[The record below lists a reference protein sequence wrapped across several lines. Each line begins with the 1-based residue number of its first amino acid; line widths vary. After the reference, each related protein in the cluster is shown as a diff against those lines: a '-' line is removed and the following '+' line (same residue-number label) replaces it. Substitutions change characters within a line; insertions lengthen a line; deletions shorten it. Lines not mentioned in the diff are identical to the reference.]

1 MAAWLDLVSENE
13 VWNLVDTNRLGEL
26 VQELPYPKFQYP
38 SLLYF
43 TGNSNRMKALRALF
57 PYNNI
62 TRKGPAGLIR
72 LHLSTKTAHT
82 QSPILFAESSL
93 VLEHSVGDS
102 KWLKHSTTKHRSFSI
117 TGAEGLLPLARL
129 QQEVKRQLVLP
140 WTQILCLFLDS
151 AADIQAARNLLQQPR
166 RQLTIG
172 DEGIPAPT
180 QVVIVLTDGKHTTKA
195 FTQEYAQLQKMI
207 KTGTVTI
214 LDLSPRSGLSDSVAF
229 APLQTLILKQLSIV
243 QAEQLSACRRF
254 SAIHLCAFWNTHV
267 QSHQRLLD
275 APPFDLLARA
285 RSDYTRNDTMG
296 DCLRELTQHKT
307 SVSCSK
313 EDFDDLV
320 ATAFLMEAYPP
331 GMHGFSP
338 TLVFAAL
345 YERLCLGI
353 WNERF
358 QSHIAGVSFRFVHQF
373 GQLSAVRTSAAI
385 RKETLHRL
393 YRRWGGLRSTTTCV
407 VCLCRPPEHML
418 PCKHAMCDTC
428 VVIFGYPSSLGEYHF
443 EVAQCPI
450 CEERSNVTVR
460 QLPPTKHP
468 VILSLDGGGVR
479 GLIQLGLLRALERR
493 IGVPIASLPDLC
505 TGTSVGTYEYWP
517 IGYYRSQTNGT
528 GYIGALS
535 AIDIILNQSS
545 VTQCFNAFPDL
556 ARKIFRRS
564 SNSPVP
570 RCIQCLAS
578 AFNLTTEGV
587 YDSHGLSQIFKAVV
601 GPSRRIFDVAT
612 ASPAGCRVAIVAS
625 RTSDRKACVL
635 ANYRGTSPRTTNT
648 AYQFLAPHDDREDPF
663 LWEAYFQTQTLPGLG
678 LLQDGGVRANN
689 PLAIALRESGIIW
702 PMAKRH
708 DLLLSV
714 GTGFSTC
721 IPRDPTGFLARIR
734 EGALPRLF
742 RAMMSSPSM
751 DGKQGFL
758 EALNY
763 LPPSSTPDIFRLDQA
778 IDGTLPALDDTCSLE
793 RMSNMDFAVPAELVR
808 SILASAMFFFEL
820 DDSPVQGNASFYCR
834 GSVLCSRPNPSEILQ
849 RLLVE
854 FPGSRFWSGQDHDLG
869 SIDPVDI
876 CQLCGYF
883 RKRVAFRVTSL
894 EERVSIEIANDTF
907 REKIGGFPK
916 SAQEFLDEQKAYAQF
931 GRADHQDLNWP
942 PRRSCYCYRGSKRL
956 VHFLEPPAGQKR
968 RRL

>member
-1 MAAWLDLVSENE
+1 
-13 VWNLVDTNRLGEL
+13 
-26 VQELPYPKFQYP
+26 
-38 SLLYF
+38 
-43 TGNSNRMKALRALF
+43 
-57 PYNNI
+57 
-62 TRKGPAGLIR
+62 
-72 LHLSTKTAHT
+72 
-82 QSPILFAESSL
+82 
-93 VLEHSVGDS
+93 
-102 KWLKHSTTKHRSFSI
+102 
-117 TGAEGLLPLARL
+117 
-129 QQEVKRQLVLP
+129 
-140 WTQILCLFLDS
+140 
-151 AADIQAARNLLQQPR
+151 
-166 RQLTIG
+166 
-172 DEGIPAPT
+172 
-180 QVVIVLTDGKHTTKA
+180 
-195 FTQEYAQLQKMI
+195 
-207 KTGTVTI
+207 
-214 LDLSPRSGLSDSVAF
+214 
-229 APLQTLILKQLSIV
+229 LILKQLGIV

-254 SAIHLCAFWNTHV
+254 SAVHLCAFWNTHV

-275 APPFDLLARA
+275 APTFDLLERA
-285 RSDYTRNDTMG
+285 RGDYSRNDTMG
-296 DCLRELTQHKT
+296 DCLREVSQHRK
-307 SVSCSK
+307 SVSCSR

-320 ATAFLMEAYPP
+320 ATAFLMDAYPP

-338 TLVFAAL
+338 ILVFAAF
-345 YERLCLGI
+345 YEKLCLSI
-353 WNERF
+353 WDAKF
-358 QSHIAGVSFRFVHQF
+358 QGHIAGVSFRFVQSF
-373 GQLSAVRTSAAI
+373 GQLSSVRTSAAI

-393 YRRWGGLRSTTTCV
+393 YRRWGGLRSTTTCL

-418 PCKHAMCDTC
+418 PCKHAICDTC
-428 VVIFGYPSSLGEYHF
+428 IVIFGNPSSLGEYHF

-450 CEERSNVTVR
+450 CDERSNVTVR

-479 GLIQLGLLRALERR
+479 GLIQLGLLQALERR

-505 TGTSVGTYEYWP
+505 TGTSV
-517 IGYYRSQTNGT
+517 
-528 GYIGALS
+528 GALS

-556 ARKIFRRS
+556 ARNIFRRS

-570 RCIQCLAS
+570 RCIRWLAS
-578 AFNLTTEGV
+578 AFNLTTDGL
-587 YDSHGLSQIFKAVV
+587 YDSDGLSHIFKTAV
-601 GPSRRIFDVAT
+601 GPSRRMFDVVT
-612 ASPAGCRVAIVAS
+612 ASPAGCRIAIVAS
-625 RTSDRKACVL
+625 RTSDGKACIL
-635 ANYRGTSPRTTNT
+635 ANYRGASPRPTNT
-648 AYQFLAPHDDREDPF
+648 AYQFLVPHHDRKDPF
-663 LWEAYFQTQTLPGLG
+663 QWEAYFQTKNLPGLG

-702 PMAKRH
+702 PMVKRY

-714 GTGFSTC
+714 GTGFSTSS
-721 IPRDPTGFLARIR
+721 PSDSTGFLDRIR

-763 LPPSSTPDIFRLDQA
+763 LPHSSTPDIFRLDQA

-793 RMSNMDFAVPAELVR
+793 KMSNMDFAVPAELVR

-820 DDSPVQGNASFYCR
+820 DESPVQGNASFYCR
-834 GSVLCSRPNPSEILQ
+834 GSVLCSRPNPTEILQ
-849 RLLVE
+849 RVLVE
-854 FPGSRFWSGQDHDLG
+854 FPGARFRSGQDHDLG

-894 EERVSIEIANDTF
+894 EERVSIEISNDTF

-916 SAQEFLDEQKAYAQF
+916 STLEFLDEQKAYAQF
-931 GRADHQDLNWP
+931 GRADHQTLDWP

-956 VHFLEPPAGQKR
+956 VHFLEPTVGQKR

>member
-26 VQELPYPKFQYP
+26 VQELPYPKCQYP

-43 TGNSNRMKALRALF
+43 TGSSNRMKALRALF

-93 VLEHSVGDS
+93 CLEHSLGDS

-117 TGAEGLLPLARL
+117 TGAEGLLPPARL
-129 QQEVKRQLVLP
+129 QQEVKRELVLP

-180 QVVIVLTDGKHTTKA
+180 QIVIVLTDGKHTTKA

-229 APLQTLILKQLSIV
+229 APLQSLILKQLGIV

-275 APPFDLLARA
+275 APTFDLLERA
-285 RSDYTRNDTMG
+285 RGDYTRNDTMG
-296 DCLRELTQHKT
+296 DCLREVSQHRK
-307 SVSCSK
+307 SVSCSR

-320 ATAFLMEAYPP
+320 ATAFLMDAYPLECTLNCP
-331 GMHGFSP
+331 GFSP
-338 TLVFAAL
+338 ILVFAAF
-345 YERLCLGI
+345 YEKLCLSI
-353 WNERF
+353 WDAKF
-358 QSHIAGVSFRFVHQF
+358 QGHIAGVSFRFVQSF
-373 GQLSAVRTSAAI
+373 GQLSSVRTSAAI

-393 YRRWGGLRSTTTCV
+393 YRRWGGLHSTTTCL

-418 PCKHAMCDTC
+418 PCKHAICDTC
-428 VVIFGYPSSLGEYHF
+428 IVIFGNPSSLGEYHF

-450 CEERSNVTVR
+450 CDERSNVTVR

-479 GLIQLGLLRALERR
+479 GLIQLGLLQALERR

-505 TGTSVGTYEYWP
+505 TGTSVG
-517 IGYYRSQTNGT
+517 
-528 GYIGALS
+528 ALS
-535 AIDIILNQSS
+535 TINIILNQSS

-556 ARKIFRRS
+556 ARNIFRPS

-570 RCIQCLAS
+570 RSIRWLAS
-578 AFNLTTEGV
+578 AFNLITDGL
-587 YDSHGLSQIFKAVV
+587 YDSGGLSQIFKAAV
-601 GPSRRIFDVAT
+601 GPSAACSMLPRLAL
-612 ASPAGCRVAIVAS
+612 RVAGSLLWQVVPPMAKPAYWPTTEEKAHVPQIPPINFWRHMMTGRILFYGKPFDRAVCSVA
-625 RTSDRKACVL
+625 
-635 ANYRGTSPRTTNT
+635 
-648 AYQFLAPHDDREDPF
+648 APF
-663 LWEAYFQTQTLPGLG
+663 YFQTKTLPGLG

-714 GTGFSTC
+714 GTGFSKSS
-721 IPRDPTGFLARIR
+721 PSDSTGFLDRIR

-751 DGKQGFL
+751 DGRQGFL

-763 LPPSSTPDIFRLDQA
+763 LPHSSTPDIFRLDQA
-778 IDGTLPALDDTCSLE
+778 IDGILPALDDTCSLE
-793 RMSNMDFAVPAELVR
+793 IMSNMDFAVPAELVR

-820 DDSPVQGNASFYCR
+820 DESPVQGNASFFVGDLFFVHDR
-834 GSVLCSRPNPSEILQ
+834 TLPTSCS
-849 RLLVE
+849 
-854 FPGSRFWSGQDHDLG
+854 
-869 SIDPVDI
+869 
-876 CQLCGYF
+876 
-883 RKRVAFRVTSL
+883 
-894 EERVSIEIANDTF
+894 
-907 REKIGGFPK
+907 
-916 SAQEFLDEQKAYAQF
+916 EFLWSSPAPGF
-931 GRADHQDLNWP
+931 G
-942 PRRSCYCYRGSKRL
+942 L
-956 VHFLEPPAGQKR
+956 VRTTIWEA
-968 RRL
+968 

>member
-26 VQELPYPKFQYP
+26 VQELPYPKCQYP

-43 TGNSNRMKALRALF
+43 TGSSNRMKALRALF

-93 VLEHSVGDS
+93 CLEHSLGDS

-117 TGAEGLLPLARL
+117 TGAEGLLPPARL
-129 QQEVKRQLVLP
+129 QQEVKRELVLP

-180 QVVIVLTDGKHTTKA
+180 QIVIVLTDGKHTTKA
-195 FTQEYAQLQKMI
+195 FTKEYAQLQKTI

-214 LDLSPRSGLSDSVAF
+214 LDLGPRSGLSDSVAF
-229 APLQTLILKQLSIV
+229 APLQSLILKQLGIV

-254 SAIHLCAFWNTHV
+254 SAVHLCAFWNTHV

-275 APPFDLLARA
+275 APPFDLLERA
-285 RSDYTRNDTMG
+285 RRGYTRNDTMG
-296 DCLRELTQHKT
+296 DCLREVSQHKP
-307 SVSCSK
+307 SVGCSE

-320 ATAFLMEAYPP
+320 ATAFLMDAYPP

-338 TLVFAAL
+338 ILVFAAF
-345 YERLCLGI
+345 YEKLCLSI
-353 WNERF
+353 WDAKF
-358 QSHIAGVSFRFVHQF
+358 QGHIAGVSFRFVQSF
-373 GQLSAVRTSAAI
+373 GQLSSVRTSAAI

-393 YRRWGGLRSTTTCV
+393 YRRCGGLRSTTTCL

-418 PCKHAMCDTC
+418 PCKHATCDTC
-428 VVIFGYPSSLGEYHF
+428 VVIFGNPSSLGEYHF

-450 CEERSNVTVR
+450 CDERSNVTVR

-479 GLIQLGLLRALERR
+479 GLIQLGLLQALERR

-505 TGTSVGTYEYWP
+505 TGTSVG
-517 IGYYRSQTNGT
+517 
-528 GYIGALS
+528 ALS
-535 AIDIILNQSS
+535 TINIILNQSS

-556 ARKIFRRS
+556 ARNIFRPS

-570 RCIQCLAS
+570 RSIRWLAS
-578 AFNLTTEGV
+578 AFNLITDGL
-587 YDSHGLSQIFKAVV
+587 YDSDGLSQIFKAAV
-601 GPSRRIFDVAT
+601 GPSRRMFDVAT
-612 ASPAGCRVAIVAS
+612 ASPAGCRIAIVAS
-625 RTSDRKACVL
+625 RTSDGKACVL
-635 ANYRGTSPRTTNT
+635 ANYRRKSPRSANT

-663 LWEAYFQTQTLPGLG
+663 LWEAAICSVAAPFYFQTKTLPGLG

-689 PLAIALRESGIIW
+689 PVAIALRESGIIW
-702 PMAKRH
+702 PMAKSH

-714 GTGFSTC
+714 GTGFSTSS
-721 IPRDPTGFLARIR
+721 PSDSTGFLDRIR

-763 LPPSSTPDIFRLDQA
+763 LPHSSTPDIFRLDQA

-793 RMSNMDFAVPAELVR
+793 KMSHMDFAVPAELVR

-820 DDSPVQGNASFYCR
+820 DESPVQGNASFYCR
-834 GSVLCSRPNPSEILQ
+834 GSVLCSRPNPTEILQ
-849 RLLVE
+849 RVLVE
-854 FPGSRFWSGQDHDLG
+854 FPGARFRSGQDHDLG

-894 EERVSIEIANDTF
+894 EERVSIEISNDTF

-916 SAQEFLDEQKAYAQF
+916 STLEFLDEQKAYARF
-931 GRADHQDLNWP
+931 GRADHQILDWP

-956 VHFLEPPAGQKR
+956 VHFLEPTVGQKR

>member
-93 VLEHSVGDS
+93 CLEYSLGDS

-117 TGAEGLLPLARL
+117 TGAEGLLPPARL
-129 QQEVKRQLVLP
+129 QQEVKRQIVLP

-180 QVVIVLTDGKHTTKA
+180 QIVIVLTNGKHTTKA

-229 APLQTLILKQLSIV
+229 APLQSLILKQLGIV

-254 SAIHLCAFWNTHV
+254 SAVHLCAFWNTHV

-275 APPFDLLARA
+275 APTFDLLERA
-285 RSDYTRNDTMG
+285 RGDYSRNDTMG
-296 DCLRELTQHKT
+296 DCLREVSQHRK
-307 SVSCSK
+307 SVSCSR

-320 ATAFLMEAYPP
+320 ATAFLMDAYPP

-338 TLVFAAL
+338 ILVFAAF
-345 YERLCLGI
+345 YEKLCLSI
-353 WNERF
+353 WDAKF
-358 QSHIAGVSFRFVHQF
+358 QGHIAGVSFRFVQSF
-373 GQLSAVRTSAAI
+373 GQLSSVRTSAAI

-393 YRRWGGLRSTTTCV
+393 YRRWGGLRSTTTCL

-418 PCKHAMCDTC
+418 PCKHAICDTC
-428 VVIFGYPSSLGEYHF
+428 IVIFGNPNSLGEYHF

-450 CEERSNVTVR
+450 CDERSNVTVR

-479 GLIQLGLLRALERR
+479 GLIQLGLLQALERR

-505 TGTSVGTYEYWP
+505 TGTSV
-517 IGYYRSQTNGT
+517 
-528 GYIGALS
+528 GALS

-556 ARKIFRRS
+556 ARNIFRRS

-570 RCIQCLAS
+570 RCIRWLAS
-578 AFNLTTEGV
+578 AFNLTTDGL
-587 YDSHGLSQIFKAVV
+587 YDSDGLSHIFKTAV
-601 GPSRRIFDVAT
+601 GPSRRMFDVVT
-612 ASPAGCRVAIVAS
+612 ASPAGCRIAIVAS
-625 RTSDRKACVL
+625 RTSDGKACIL
-635 ANYRGTSPRTTNT
+635 ANYRGASPRPTNT
-648 AYQFLAPHDDREDPF
+648 AYQFLVPHHDRKDPF
-663 LWEAYFQTQTLPGLG
+663 QWEAYFQTKNLPGLG

-702 PMAKRH
+702 PMVKRY

-714 GTGFSTC
+714 GTGFSTSS
-721 IPRDPTGFLARIR
+721 PSDSTGFLGRIR

-763 LPPSSTPDIFRLDQA
+763 LPHSSTPDIFRLDQA

-793 RMSNMDFAVPAELVR
+793 KMSNMDFAVPAELVR

-820 DDSPVQGNASFYCR
+820 DESPVQGNASFYCR
-834 GSVLCSRPNPSEILQ
+834 GSVLCSRPNPTEILQ
-849 RLLVE
+849 RVLVE
-854 FPGSRFWSGQDHDLG
+854 FPGARFRSGQDHDLG

-894 EERVSIEIANDTF
+894 EERVSIEISNDTF

-916 SAQEFLDEQKAYAQF
+916 STLEFLDEQKAYAQF
-931 GRADHQDLNWP
+931 GRADHQTLDWP

-956 VHFLEPPAGQKR
+956 VHFLEPSVGQKR

>member
-1 MAAWLDLVSENE
+1 MAAWLGLVSENE
-13 VWNLVDTNRLGEL
+13 VWNLVDTNRLEEL
-26 VQELPYPKFQYP
+26 VQELPYPKWQYP

-43 TGNSNRMKALRALF
+43 TGNSNCMKALRALF

-72 LHLSTKTAHT
+72 LHLSAKTAHT

-93 VLEHSVGDS
+93 NLEHSMGDS

-117 TGAEGLLPLARL
+117 TGTEGLLPPARL
-129 QQEVKRQLVLP
+129 QQEVKRELVLP
-140 WTQILCLFLDS
+140 WTQVLCLFLDS

-180 QVVIVLTDGKHTTKA
+180 QIVIVLTNGKHTTKA
-195 FTQEYAQLQKMI
+195 FTQEYAQLQKTI

-229 APLQTLILKQLSIV
+229 APLESLILKQLGIV

-254 SAIHLCAFWNTHV
+254 SAVHLSAFWNTHV
-267 QSHQRLLD
+267 QIHQRLLD
-275 APPFDLLARA
+275 APPFDLLERA
-285 RSDYTRNDTMG
+285 RRGYTKNDTMG
-296 DCLRELTQHKT
+296 DCLREVSHHRK
-307 SVSCSK
+307 SVSCSR

-320 ATAFLMEAYPP
+320 ATAFLMDAYPP

-338 TLVFAAL
+338 ILVFAAI
-345 YERLCLGI
+345 YEKLCLST
-353 WNERF
+353 WDAKF
-358 QSHIAGVSFRFVHQF
+358 QGHIAGVSFRFVQSF
-373 GQLSAVRTSAAI
+373 GQLSSVRTSAAI

-393 YRRWGGLRSTTTCV
+393 YRRWGGLRSTTTCL

-418 PCKHAMCDTC
+418 PCKHAVCDTC
-428 VVIFGYPSSLGEYHF
+428 VVIFGTPSSLGEYHF

-450 CEERSNVTVR
+450 CDARSNVTVR

-505 TGTSVGTYEYWP
+505 TGTSVG
-517 IGYYRSQTNGT
+517 
-528 GYIGALS
+528 ALS
-535 AIDIILNQSS
+535 AIDIILSQSS
-545 VTQCFNAFPDL
+545 VTQCFNAFPGF
-556 ARKIFRRS
+556 ARKIFRRT

-570 RCIQCLAS
+570 RCIRWLAS
-578 AFNLTTEGV
+578 AFNLTTDGL
-587 YDSHGLSQIFKAVV
+587 YDSDGLSQIFKAAV
-601 GPSRRIFDVAT
+601 GPSRRMFDVAMN
-612 ASPAGCRVAIVAS
+612 SSAGCRVAIVAS
-625 RTSDRKACVL
+625 RTSDGKACIL
-635 ANYRGTSPRTTNT
+635 ANYRGANPRSMNA
-648 AYQFLAPHDDREDPF
+648 AYLFLAPHGDRGNPF
-663 LWEAYFQTQTLPGLG
+663 LWEAAICSVAAPFYFQTKNLPGLG

-689 PLAIALRESGIIW
+689 PLAIALRESNIIW

-714 GTGFSTC
+714 GTGFSTSS
-721 IPRDPTGFLARIR
+721 PSDSTGFLDRIW

-763 LPPSSTPDIFRLDQA
+763 LPHSSTPDIVRLDQA

-793 RMSNMDFAVPAELVR
+793 KMSNMDFAVPAELVR

-820 DDSPVQGNASFYCR
+820 DESPVQGNASFYCR

-849 RLLVE
+849 RVLVE
-854 FPGSRFWSGQDHDLG
+854 FPGARFRSGQDHDLG

-916 SAQEFLDEQKAYAQF
+916 SAIEFLDEQKAHAQF
-931 GRADHQDLNWP
+931 GRADHQSLDWP
-942 PRRSCYCYRGSKRL
+942 PRRTCYCYRGSKRL
-956 VHFLEPPAGQKR
+956 VHFLEPAVGQKR